1 MIPAVL
7 AADLA
12 KSRISIAVIDR
23 SGRDLLQRSEP
34 CPEYT
39 DQSAFAERFLDLA
52 GTLVK
57 SVQKKCKLFSAGI
70 SVCGSPAE
78 PERPISAREV
88 GLSSALHKKLKL
100 PVAVE
105 QHRNATVLGEAWKGV
120 AARKKDVVALIA
132 GAGIEA
138 GILSAGRLLVGSHDL
153 AGSAAWMA
161 VSEADGFEVR
171 RFGGLG
177 AFCSEPGIVR
187 AAKNAIDAGFGG
199 LLAEYDPAKF
209 NAPDIA
215 HLARQGDLTARNIF
229 RRAGHQLG
237 LAAASLI
244 SVFDPEILV
253 LTGSM
258 TSAADLFLD
267 ELTQTALSRCQPL
280 LAQKVQIRLSKL
292 GDKAA
297 LLGAAR
303 LAWEA
308 LSERRSL

>member
-171 RFGGLG
+171 QGKHGVTGIERMGNSPLFPNCRATTAHWAVIFDIIMDEGEIVDQLD
-177 AFCSEPGIVR
+177 CDRSRQSEVP
-187 AAKNAIDAGFGG
+187 
-199 LLAEYDPAKF
+199 
-209 NAPDIA
+209 IA
-215 HLARQGDLTARNIF
+215 
-229 RRAGHQLG
+229 
-237 LAAASLI
+237 
-244 SVFDPEILV
+244 
-253 LTGSM
+253 TGSR
-258 TSAADLFLD
+258 AN
-267 ELTQTALSRCQPL
+267 QQN
-280 LAQKVQIRLSKL
+280 
-292 GDKAA
+292 
-297 LLGAAR
+297 
-303 LAWEA
+303 
-308 LSERRSL
+308 